1 MDCVSHCISCRIGS
15 SDSVALCDTA
25 ERRCMMRTFR
35 CKGTVPFDVEVIA
48 DTEADALDL
57 AKKQTEQTLYNT
69 DVNFYDVKMTR
80 AIDSKTANR
89 VKRI

>member
-1 MDCVSHCISCRIGS
+1 
-15 SDSVALCDTA
+15 
-25 ERRCMMRTFR
+25 MRTFR
-35 CKGTVPFDVEVIA
+35 CKGTVPVDVEVIA

>member
-1 MDCVSHCISCRIGS
+1 
-15 SDSVALCDTA
+15 
-25 ERRCMMRTFR
+25 MRTFR

-89 VKRI
+89 VKRMTVTWKKH